1 MHAAVKDRQE
11 RERFLGKLGRRMV
24 QEGFIDRKRAG
35 GWVREAL
42 EIMELYVREWQGVW
56 PGVEERG
63 KMLQRILVENAQL
76 FARWRVSPASK
87 QFNFELDSDWLLVE
101 DMRLYGVSVH
111 MQQAPGKY

>member
-24 QEGFIDRKRAG
+24 QEELIDRERAG

-42 EIMELYVREWQGVW
+42 GIMGPYVREWQGIW

-63 KMLQRILVENAQL
+63 KMLQGILVENAQL
-76 FARWRVSPASK
+76 FARWRASPASK
-87 QFNFELDSDWLLVE
+87 QFDFELDSDCLL
-101 DMRLYGVSVH
+101 RT
-111 MQQAPGKY
+111 